1 MDLKAFD
8 NIYIWGTAFRGGQ
21 IYNELTN
28 QNIKVTAFIDSYKR
42 NEEIDGIAVLFPAQ
56 VLCDEN
62 VNAVIIIASLKY
74 ESNEQIKGAIT
85 NSKYRGKFFTNYEY
99 YMNYERNFL
108 LKESQEEVLLEDSF
122 DKKIANWFDTFLS
135 EVDFWRNQVANPK
148 GEWNWCY
155 RGKFQKKQF
164 SCERLP
170 FKINGDETILDV
182 GCGICSPYGKY
193 LDEKKINLVQV
204 DPLAEF
210 YNQINSRFVIA
221 EKEDEEVD
229 LVHFGMFE
237 FLTYQFGCEYADVIL
252 IDNALDHCIDPYCAL
267 CECIST
273 VKKGGTVSL
282 KHHENEAFRE
292 NYANH
297 HNIPIEQA
305 PKTMTSRVSEQ
316 EHFDIKDDKII
327 LSNGDIYNIDEIICQ
342 LHRIEI
348 LDKRFFKVG
357 LGSCLLKALESI
369 AIKNNCSQ
377 IEAFFSPFGDFSHG
391 ALSFYKNNGFEFYK
405 HPRFNTDYIRKYLSN
420 CKTTNNTI

>member
-292 NYANH
+292 NYAGLH
-297 HNIPIEQA
+297 QWNIFVNEYGELFFWNKNTCINVNKLLEEY
-305 PKTMTSRVSEQ
+305 VE
-316 EHFDIKDDKII
+316 IKAWHEEGN
-327 LSNGDIYNIDEIICQ
+327 LQYNPYGAVVCNLTKKKDFVNNTNLKE
-342 LHRIEI
+342 
-348 LDKRFFKVG
+348 KVG
-357 LGSCLLKALESI
+357 VVMSEMMRKMADVKY
-369 AIKNNCSQ
+369 A
-377 IEAFFSPFGDFSHG
+377 
-391 ALSFYKNNGFEFYK
+391 
-405 HPRFNTDYIRKYLSN
+405 TDMIR
-420 CKTTNNTI
+420 TMW